1 MYIGML
7 DINKPNEKE
16 QSHIYIVKDLKSLKR
31 NIAEYNNLAMEELD
45 FIDLKGKEEVVSLSV
60 METADN
66 AVAKSGWIVLE
77 KYFKGNA
84 DMVRDFLNS

>member
-16 QSHIYIVKDLKSLKR
+16 QSHIYIVKDLSALKSKV
-31 NIAEYNNLAMEELD
+31 AEYSNLLIEESE
-45 FIDLKGKEEVVSLSV
+45 FTELKGKEEVVSLSV
-60 METADN
+60 METTDN

-77 KYFKGNA
+77 RYFKGNA
-84 DMVRDFLNS
+84 DMVKDFLNS

>member
-16 QSHIYIVKDLKSLKR
+16 QSHIYIVKDLKSLKSKV
-31 NIAEYNNLAMEELD
+31 AEYSNLLIEESE
-45 FIDLKGKEEVVSLSV
+45 FTELKGKEEVVSLSV
-60 METADN
+60 METTDN

-77 KYFKGNA
+77 RYFKGNA

>member
-16 QSHIYIVKDLKSLKR
+16 QGNIYIVKDLSALKSKV
-31 NIAEYNNLAMEELD
+31 AEYSNLLIEESE
-45 FIDLKGKEEVVSLSV
+45 FTELKGKEEVVSLSV
-60 METADN
+60 METTDN

-77 KYFKGNA
+77 RYFKGNA

>member
-7 DINKPNEKE
+7 DINNPNEKE

-31 NIAEYNNLAMEELD
+31 NIAEYNNLAMKELD

-60 METADN
+60 METTDN
-66 AVAKSGWIVLE
+66 AVAKSGWVVLE

>member
-16 QSHIYIVKDLKSLKR
+16 QSHIYIVKDLSALKSKV
-31 NIAEYNNLAMEELD
+31 AEYSNLLIEESE
-45 FIDLKGKEEVVSLSV
+45 FTELKGKEEVVSLSV
-60 METADN
+60 METTDN
-66 AVAKSGWIVLE
+66 AAAKSGWIVLE